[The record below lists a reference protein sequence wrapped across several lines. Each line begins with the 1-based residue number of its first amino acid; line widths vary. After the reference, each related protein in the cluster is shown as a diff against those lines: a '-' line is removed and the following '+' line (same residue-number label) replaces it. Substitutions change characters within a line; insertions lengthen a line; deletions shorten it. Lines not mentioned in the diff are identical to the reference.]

1 MNCIHISPHIMHTLP
16 NSGEQMIMVT
26 DKKPTLLLSVSAELF
41 SISSSNSLQCIN
53 FFSFFIFLL
62 HGPLHFWATPVLLK
76 LLSLHIYGCQTA

>member
-53 FFSFFIFLL
+53 FF
-62 HGPLHFWATPVLLK
+62 
-76 LLSLHIYGCQTA
+76 